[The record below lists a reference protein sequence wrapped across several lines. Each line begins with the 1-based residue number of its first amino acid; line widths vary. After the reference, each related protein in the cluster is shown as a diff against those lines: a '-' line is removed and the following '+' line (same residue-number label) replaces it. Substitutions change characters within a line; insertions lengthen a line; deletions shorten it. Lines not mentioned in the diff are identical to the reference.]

1 MKTEDANSGKMPPGS
16 ADPPVRQAL
25 APEVF
30 RVPRRYDLAT
40 LLAVTMA
47 YACLFG
53 VLRIVMEPGAVIWIA
68 GFLTTVGIS
77 QAILFGGRCPR
88 AASVL
93 AGMGFMAATIAFV
106 VMIEFQQVVQ
116 TDERLLLLSIV
127 FKFVLLGAMLGY
139 FGGVLVAGVFLI
151 AHHLRRLWPTHRKL
165 DQTLPESHSRSN

>member
-93 AGMGFMAATIAFV
+93 AGMGFMAATIGTLA
-106 VMIEFQQVVQ
+106 VMEFQQIVQ
-116 TDERLLLLSIV
+116 TGGRFLLSIV
-127 FKFVLLGAMLGY
+127 VIYVLLGAMLGY

-151 AHHLRRLWPTHRKL
+151 AHHLRRLWP
-165 DQTLPESHSRSN
+165 SS